1 MTHSKDLSALFDDA
15 FHLYTVWYTGRH
27 RFLTQ
32 DMVSL
37 LSERFSDLGMLV
49 IQDGDDDSIGQS
61 FANSADGLRRRNDQ
75 FLPCVEDQGL
85 VDVV

>member
-1 MTHSKDLSALFDDA
+1 
-15 FHLYTVWYTGRH
+15 
-27 RFLTQ
+27 
-32 DMVSL
+32 MVSL